1 MSLTNKPSPAFVAA
15 SWAALASG
23 VIAYLIGLWNT
34 EILLNEKG
42 YYLAILLLGLFAV
55 VSLQKTIRDKAEGI
69 ATTQMYYL
77 MCWAAVA
84 ASILLLAIG
93 LINVNMSLSEKGFY
107 AMAFLLSLFSA
118 VTAQKN
124 TRDLIGSESV

>member
-1 MSLTNKPSPAFVAA
+1 
-15 SWAALASG
+15 
-23 VIAYLIGLWNT
+23 
-34 EILLNEKG
+34 
-42 YYLAILLLGLFAV
+42 
-55 VSLQKTIRDKAEGI
+55 
-69 ATTQMYYL
+69 MYYL